1 MTSFVLD
8 LRHAARM
15 LVKAFGATVV
25 AVFTLALAI
34 GATTA
39 IFSVVYGVLLRPL
52 PYPAPDRLMA
62 VVEVNH
68 RGTYSRL
75 ADPNFIDFRNRNH
88 TFVAMAKYTQ
98 QVTSVAGTTE
108 PTRAVVARISKD
120 FFAAMGV
127 QPSLGRGITPG
138 DARVGAAPVAI
149 VSHQLWRQSL
159 GSSAAISDVHLRI
172 GDRVYT
178 VVGVM
183 PPGFEFPAKTD
194 VWVPAE
200 LDPDRTSR
208 TAHNFNGIGRL
219 RDGVTSAQA
228 TAELSSIAKDIIRNS
243 SEQGEYLLADAAAVS
258 LQSSLTGRVGST
270 LYVLLGAVFFLLLI
284 ACANVT
290 NLLLAQA
297 AARQREL
304 AIRHALGAGRGR
316 LVRQFVTEALVLLA
330 ISCSCGLLIAWFGT
344 NALLSMAP
352 PDLPRLEDVS
362 LNWMVMAFAMGL
374 SASVAVVL
382 GLITALRASRRD
394 PRDTLADGARGQAG
408 SASSQRIGRILV
420 AAQLAMTV
428 VLLVG
433 ASLLGRSLLRVLSIN
448 PGFRIDGIVAM
459 DLALPYSEEP
469 NATARLVPL
478 YSDLLDRLHAIP
490 GVQEVAA
497 ASAVPLAGGLP
508 DGLFAVARP
517 SNAPKT
523 IDDVRALFG
532 QKDKLGT
539 ADYCAASPAYF
550 HTLGI
555 PLVRGRLFDER
566 DGPNAPHVALI
577 SESLAR
583 ERWADV
589 DPIGATVEF
598 GNMDGDLRLLTI
610 VGIVGDTRESGLEQP
625 PRPTLYVNLLQ
636 RPKFS
641 SVVVLR
647 SDTDP
652 AAIIRAARGVVR
664 AIAPDVPPRFRT
676 FAQIY
681 SASLGA
687 RRFTLTL
694 VAVFAGTAL
703 ALAVAGIYGVMT
715 YGVTQRRREIGL
727 RVALGAQRGQILRI
741 ILGQGLTTTAVGVTI
756 GIVAAMAL
764 TRTIENLLF
773 GITPTDPAT
782 FVLVIAVLAA
792 VALLACYVPA
802 RRATDT
808 DPIGALRQD

>member
-1 MTSFVLD
+1 MTSVLLD
-8 LRHAARM
+8 LRYAART
-15 LVKAFGATVV
+15 LAKNFGATAV

-52 PYPAPDRLMA
+52 PYPHPDRLMA
-62 VVEVNH
+62 IVEVNH

-75 ADPNFIDFRNRNH
+75 ADPNFIDFRDRNH
-88 TFVAMAKYTQ
+88 TFSAMAKYTAW
-98 QVTSVAGTTE
+98 VTSIAGMAE
-108 PTRAVVARISKD
+108 PARAVVAMVSKD
-120 FFAAMGV
+120 FFTVLGV
-127 QPSLGRGITPG
+127 QPSLGRGITPD
-138 DARVGAAPVAI
+138 DARIGAAPIAI
-149 VSHQLWRQSL
+149 VSHGLWAQSL
-159 GSSAAISDVHLRI
+159 GSRAAISDVHVRI
-172 GDRVYT
+172 EDRVYT

-183 PPGFEFPAKTD
+183 PPGFAFPAKTD

-219 RDGVTSAQA
+219 REGVLPAQA
-228 TAELSSIAKDIIRNS
+228 TAELSAIAKDIIRNS
-243 SEQGEYLLADAAAVS
+243 AEQGDYLLADAAAVS
-258 LQSSLTGRVGST
+258 LHASLTRRVGST
-270 LYVLLGAVFFLLLI
+270 LYVLLGAVCFLLLI

-304 AIRHALGAGRGR
+304 GIRHALGAGAGR
-316 LVRQFVTEALVLLA
+316 LIRQFVTEALVLLA
-330 ISCSCGLLIAWFGT
+330 ISCSCGLLIAWAGT

-352 PDLPRLEDVS
+352 ADLPRLEDVS
-362 LNWMVMAFAMGL
+362 LNWMVMIFAMGL

-382 GLITALRASRRD
+382 GLVTAARAARRD
-394 PRDTLADGARGQAG
+394 PREAFADGARGQAG
-408 SASSQRIGRILV
+408 GASTRRIGRVLV
-420 AAQLAMTV
+420 ASQMAMTV

-433 ASLLGRSLLRVLSIN
+433 ASLLGRSLLRVLSVN
-448 PGFRIDGIVAM
+448 PGFRTDGIVAM
-459 DLALPYSEEP
+459 DLALPNSEEP
-469 NATARLVPL
+469 TASARLLPL
-478 YSDLLDRLHAIP
+478 YTDLLDRLRAIP
-490 GVQEVAA
+490 GVQEVAV

-508 DGLFAVARP
+508 DGLFAVAGP
-517 SNAPKT
+517 SDAPKT
-523 IDDVRALFG
+523 IEDIRTLF
-532 QKDKLGT
+532 QQQNKLGT
-539 ADYCAASPAYF
+539 ADYCAASPTYF
-550 HTLGI
+550 RALGI

-583 ERWADV
+583 ARWPDT

-641 SVVVLR
+641 STVVLR
-647 SDTDP
+647 SDLNST
-652 AAIIRAARGVVR
+652 AIVSAARGVVR
-664 AIAPDVPPRFRT
+664 EIAPDVPPRFRT

-687 RRFTLTL
+687 RRFNLTL
-694 VAVFAGTAL
+694 VAIFAGTAL

-715 YGVTQRRREIGL
+715 YGVTQRRREIGV

-741 ILGQGLTTTAVGVTI
+741 ILGQGLTTTAIGVGI
-756 GIVAAMAL
+756 GILAALGL

-773 GITPTDPAT
+773 GITPTDPVT
-782 FVLVIAVLAA
+782 FAA
-792 VALLACYVPA
+792 VIALLAGVSMLACYLPA

-808 DPIGALRQD
+808 DPIQALRQD